1 MGHKIKVLMTGAGA
15 PGGPGIYKALDSQAN
30 FDVYICDM
38 NINASGRFL
47 SPKRFEVI
55 PPASDEEFIPRML
68 ELCGRLDIDV
78 VFPLVTMELFK
89 FSEAKSL
96 FAEHGVKV
104 IVSDSSSLHLAND
117 KGRLYQHLLGHN
129 IKLPEFFLV
138 DSVNELRERCYQLG
152 YPDQPVVIKP
162 AIGNGSRGIR
172 ILDESCNRY
181 DLLFNYKPSSLYS
194 NLNDVVSAIG
204 QQDIPEMVVSEFLPG
219 REITID
225 TIVDNGVM
233 MQCLLRTRDSMNNGI
248 STSGRFINDIAVT
261 DYIENIVN
269 SLPNLRGP
277 VGFQVKESTN
287 GDYLLLESNPRIQ
300 GTSVA
305 ALGLGINLPA
315 KAVNLELG
323 FEIDDTSPNSGIGF
337 SRYYSE
343 VFYDL

>member
-1 MGHKIKVLMTGAGA
+1 MDNKIRLLMTGAGA
-15 PGGPGIYKALDSQAN
+15 PGGPGIYKALETQEN
-30 FDVYICDM
+30 FDIFICDM

-55 PPASDEEFIPRML
+55 PAATDEEFIPKML
-68 ELCGRLDIDV
+68 ELCRRLDIDV
-78 VFPLVTMELFK
+78 VFPLVTKELFK
-89 FSEAKSL
+89 FSEAKVQ
-96 FAEHGVKV
+96 FAEHGIKI
-104 IVSDSSSLHLAND
+104 IVSDPSSLHLAND
-117 KGRLYQHLLGHN
+117 KGRLYEHLLNHN
-129 IKLPEFFLV
+129 IKLPDFFVV
-138 DSVNELRERCYQLG
+138 DSVDDLRESCDQLG
-152 YPDQPVVIKP
+152 YPKRPVVIKP

-181 DLLFNYKPSSLYS
+181 DLLFNHKPSSLYS

-204 QQDIPEMVVSEFLPG
+204 RQDIPKMVVSEFLPG
-219 REITID
+219 PELTID

-233 MQCLLRTRDSMNNGI
+233 MQCLIRTRDSMNNGI
-248 STSGRFINDIAVT
+248 STSGRFINDVAIT
-261 DYIENIVN
+261 DYIESIVN

-277 VGFQVKESTN
+277 IGFQVKESTN

-323 FEIDDTSPNSGIGF
+323 FEINDTCPNSGVGF
-337 SRYYSE
+337 SRFYSE